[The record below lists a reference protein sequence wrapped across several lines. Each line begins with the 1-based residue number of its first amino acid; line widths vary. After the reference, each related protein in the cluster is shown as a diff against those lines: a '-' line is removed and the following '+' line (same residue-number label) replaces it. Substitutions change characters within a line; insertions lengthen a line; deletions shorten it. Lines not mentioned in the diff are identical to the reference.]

1 MLNIA
6 LVLAATPPD
15 FVAILNNITT
25 GIRPIATPIAG
36 LALTIVFLLMIGSPI
51 MPEAASQNKGAVM
64 RVLLALVFIAII
76 PELVLWMGTLGTA
89 TPPA

>member
-1 MLNIA
+1 MFDITF
-6 LVLAATPPD
+6 VLAQTAPN
-15 FVAILNNITT
+15 FVAILERITS

-64 RVLLALVFIAII
+64 RVLRALVFIAII
-76 PELVLWMGTLGTA
+76 PELVLWMGTLGVA
-89 TPPA
+89 A

>member
-1 MLNIA
+1 MREFA
-6 LVLAATPPD
+6 FVLAQTAPN
-15 FVAILNNITT
+15 FVAILERITA

-76 PELVLWMGTLGTA
+76 PELVSWMGTLGVA
-89 TPPA
+89 A